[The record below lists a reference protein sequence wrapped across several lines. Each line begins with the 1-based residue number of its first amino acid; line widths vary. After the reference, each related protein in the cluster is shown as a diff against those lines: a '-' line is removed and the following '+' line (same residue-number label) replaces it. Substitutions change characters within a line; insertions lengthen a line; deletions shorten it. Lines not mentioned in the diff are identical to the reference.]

1 MKSGVIIIA
10 LRILLFLALGGIGY
24 LLSLFKSL
32 IQGRNNI
39 GKACTQAD

>member
-10 LRILLFLALGGIGY
+10 SLILLFLALGGIGY
-24 LLSLFKSL
+24 LLSLFNSL
-32 IQGRNNI
+32 IQVRNNI